1 MLHLCCFLHDDGED
15 VCRHAVYGDRLLG
28 AGLGHAAGEHGEEVV
43 GVGRQHHAVPREH
56 RPIHH
61 QLHVAELTGLKTHF
75 QMEYFVKCEVASYKH
90 Y

>member
-1 MLHLCCFLHDDGED
+1 MWQLSCFLHDDCED
-15 VCRHAVYGDRLLG
+15 VCRHAVYGDGLLG

-61 QLHVAELTGLKTHF
+61 QLHVAELPGLQTHNCISAT
-75 QMEYFVKCEVASYKH
+75 VICT
-90 Y
+90 